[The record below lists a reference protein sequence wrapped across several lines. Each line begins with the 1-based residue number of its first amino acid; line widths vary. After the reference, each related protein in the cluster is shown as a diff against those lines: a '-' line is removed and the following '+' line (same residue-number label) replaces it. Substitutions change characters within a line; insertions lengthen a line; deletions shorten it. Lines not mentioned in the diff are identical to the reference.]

1 MNKKEPKTQRER
13 NERHRNS
20 SPNDLSKKVSSMNK
34 GGVIWSPWTKRDQRR
49 EDAEQAQVG
58 EEE

>member
-1 MNKKEPKTQRER
+1 MDKKEPKTQRDRAEQ
-13 NERHRNS
+13 HRNS
-20 SPNDLSKKVSSMNK
+20 SPNDLSKKVSSMDK
-34 GGVIWSPWTKRDQRR
+34 CGVIWSPWTKRDQRR